1 MRSVGFPTLE
11 SVGYGSVR
19 RLRRRTWPHPRRSEL
34 RDVREDRTPLLVRAG
49 EVAAAEEERAGDL
62 AAGEDERVPEQAH
75 PFVFRARVV
84 RVEPGGEAAVRL
96 AELDD
101 APRVLDRR
109 IDLEPIANDA
119 RVFEQTF
126 APFVGEARY
135 AIDVEIRERRAEVVA
150 LFQDRQPRQTGF
162 IDLQHEPFEQRVVV
176 RDREAVL
183 VIVIWPVKRMARRNV
198 AVTHPAL
205 RSSIVVEND
214 WSPTSR

>member
-11 SVGYGSVR
+11 SVGLRFLR
-19 RLRRRTWPHPRRSEL
+19 RLRRRSWPHPRRSEP
-34 RDVREDRTPLLVRAG
+34 RNVREDRTPLLVRAG
-49 EVAAAEEERAGDL
+49 EVAAAEEEGAGDL

-96 AELDD
+96 AELHD

-150 LFQDRQPRQTGF
+150 LLRDPRPPQPRLS
-162 IDLQHEPFEQRVVV
+162 DLQ
-176 RDREAVL
+176 
-183 VIVIWPVKRMARRNV
+183 
-198 AVTHPAL
+198 
-205 RSSIVVEND
+205 
-214 WSPTSR
+214 